1 MKYIQ
6 ILSCLFISISL
17 ISCGD
22 DVEGTTSSEFGNLE
36 GTVWELSVYSVYP
49 GYGHT
54 NEQYWG
60 DTQFIAYADKV
71 GLPYEKIE
79 NQVEVCK
86 DTLSREGVS
95 INTLTFSKN
104 VCTWRV
110 DNSESFKINER
121 TTTYECY
128 RFTPQDFTLPNQH
141 YNEYIDTIRITN
153 ESIKYRYNEYF
164 VDEWWFNISLT
175 NGVYYSL
182 INSSTQELPDGH
194 IAESQQ
200 TTFDNLRVEPTS
212 FIMQKGDEI
221 YSAQYDVTAGWLIL
235 NMISP
240 KKEEI
245 GKFEIKKIE

>member
-1 MKYIQ
+1 MKKYIFLFAAFA
-6 ILSCLFISISL
+6 LSFFTF

-22 DVEGTTSSEFGNLE
+22 DDSEGTSLSELGSLE
-36 GTVWELSVYSVYP
+36 GTVWQLSEGWVTP
-49 GYGHT
+49 GYEHAE
-54 NEQYWG
+54 EQYWG
-60 DTQFIAYADKV
+60 NTQFIAYADKV

-79 NQVEVCK
+79 NQEEVHI
-86 DTLSREGVS
+86 DTLAREAVS

-104 VCTWRV
+104 VCTWKV
-110 DNSESFKINER
+110 NHSESFKMKER

-128 RFTPQDFTLPNQH
+128 KFNPQDFTLPNER
-141 YNEYIDTIRITN
+141 YNEYIDTIRVTN
-153 ESIKYRYNEYF
+153 ESIKYLYNSYF
-164 VDEWWFNISLT
+164 MNEGRFSI
-175 NGVYYSL
+175 SL
-182 INSSTQELPDGH
+182 INGAYYSMLNISTKELPDGH

-245 GKFEIKKIE
+245 GKFEIK